1 MSNWGDVDINTNRIN
16 PERIYNSILIFQNL
30 TLEANGTFR
39 CILNYSKYSKYT
51 TPVGGNFIRIYQM
64 NVLGIAREQE
74 LMLNLNYL

>member
-1 MSNWGDVDINTNRIN
+1 MSNWGDVDNLFNRIN

-39 CILNYSKYSKYT
+39 CILNYSSFYN
-51 TPVGGNFIRIYQM
+51 PAVDGNLIRIYQM

-74 LMLNLNYL
+74 LLLNLNYL